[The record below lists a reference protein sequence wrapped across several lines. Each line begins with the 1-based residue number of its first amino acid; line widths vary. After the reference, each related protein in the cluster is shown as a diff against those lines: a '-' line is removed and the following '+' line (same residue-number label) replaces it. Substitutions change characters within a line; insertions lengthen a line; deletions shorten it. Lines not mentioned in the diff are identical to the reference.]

1 MTMFASIALL
11 AQSLLPVQ
19 GTAGDPFWAAV
30 APTNEVRVA
39 LAVAEGR
46 NMPFV
51 RAKLNGVDCTLL
63 FDTGATHTTFD
74 LGFVRRAIPD
84 ADLQPVKLVG
94 DSNVEGA
101 PSYFT
106 AGTLDIGGAKFDNF
120 GAMALNLSHLPSA
133 VGERVDGI
141 LGMNT
146 IGRVPMYVSLSKG
159 EVVFCPGPEARKGFD
174 RLTPRF
180 MGDPMSIMLKAVHDG
195 RAFGIIVDSGAS
207 MTFLRKATGWPTTGE
222 KAEFPAVDINGR
234 AGLAPERGEPGRL
247 AVGRDLALD
256 IAPLVVDTKDPSMN
270 RIGSDTLRRYDMLV
284 DGFAVS
290 FRSE

>member
-1 MTMFASIALL
+1 MTMLAVVALF
-11 AQSLLPVQ
+11 AQSMMPVQ
-19 GTAGDPFWAAV
+19 AAEGDPFWCAK
-30 APTNEVRVA
+30 APTNETRVA
-39 LAVAEGR
+39 LQVAEGR
-46 NMPFV
+46 NMQFV

-74 LGFVRRAIPD
+74 LGFVKRAMPNVE
-84 ADLQPVKLVG
+84 LQPVMLVG

-101 PSYFT
+101 PSYFQVPS
-106 AGTLDIGGAKFDNF
+106 LEVGGAKFENF

-133 VGERVDGI
+133 VGERIDGI

-146 IGRVPMYVSLSKG
+146 IGRVPVIVSLRNG
-159 EVVFCPGPEARKGFD
+159 EVVFCPGEEARKGFEK
-174 RLTPRF
+174 LTPRF
-180 MGDPMSIMLKAVHDG
+180 KWDPMSIMLKAVHDG

-234 AGLAPERGEPGRL
+234 AGLAPERGEKGQLVVGMELSL
-247 AVGRDLALD
+247 A
-256 IAPLVVDTKDPSMN
+256 IEPLVVDTKDPSMN
-270 RIGSDTLRRYDMLV
+270 RIGADTLRRYDMLV

-290 FRSE
+290 FR